1 MKVKKSSI
9 IEYRERFGTEESCK
23 DYLAEKKWESGYQCI
38 KCGNKS
44 YKKGRKSHDR
54 KCKLCNHNASVTSNT
69 LFHSIKFSLVIA
81 FEMIYRI
88 TSSKKGISSVGLCR
102 EYGCNPKTA
111 YNFKRKVMKALK
123 SSETNPLQGIVH
135 VDEFVFGGK
144 EEGCQGRSSKSG
156 KLKICIATEI
166 VIDKKGKETLGN
178 AYALS
183 IENYSTKEL
192 RKIFEKHIDKSNTK
206 IITDKWRSYLPLKE
220 VFNIEQ
226 KESNNGKNFKKLHTL
241 IMNIKSWIRG
251 VHHHISKT
259 HIQEYLNEFFF
270 RFNRRNH
277 IKKIPIF
284 AINNMIA
291 HIPVPTKLTVGGFY
305 G

>member
-1 MKVKKSSI
+1 M
-9 IEYRERFGTEESCK
+9 FCTEESCK
-23 DYLAEKKWESGYQCI
+23 KYIADTKWSVGYRCR
-38 KCGNKS
+38 KCGNGT
-44 YKKGRKSHDR
+44 YKKGVNTYDR
-54 KCKLCNHNASVTSNT
+54 KCKSCDYNESVTSNT
-69 LFHSIKFSLVIA
+69 LFHSIKFPLVTA

-88 TSSKKGISSVGLCR
+88 TVSKKGISALGLSR
-102 EYGCNPKTA
+102 EYGCNAKTA

-123 SSETNPLQGIVH
+123 SSNSNPLQGIVH

-144 EEGCQGRSSKSG
+144 EEGCQGRSSKSE

-166 VIDKKGKETLGN
+166 VTDKKGKENLGN
-178 AYALS
+178 GYALR

-192 RKIFEKHIDKSNTK
+192 RKIFEKHIDKATTK
-206 IITDKWRSYLPLKE
+206 IITDKWRSYIPLKKE
-220 VFNIEQ
+220 FNIEQ
-226 KESNNGKNFKKLHTL
+226 KESNNGKNFQKIYTL

-259 HIQEYLNEFFF
+259 HVQEYLNELFF

-284 AINNMIA
+284 SLNNMVA
-291 HIPVPTKLTVGGFY
+291 HIPAPITLTVGGFY